1 VDEPLTWCVVANTGA
16 DTKHFSQGAKV
27 WVLPP
32 QWGDG
37 GEQLVVVG
45 RRKGPANQQSRL
57 VLDRRYL
64 TNFRVK
70 PLYQQGIYDLL
81 TKEVEVGRP
90 RLWTSKEH
98 AESWARF
105 MQEHPTPVRYRNWTL
120 YGVPIWTT
128 DPPEP
133 VLHAEDGTECRFVE
147 MVGRVAWYDKG
158 PPRNQDGPSH
168 ERIR

>member
-1 VDEPLTWCVVANTGA
+1 MDEPLTWCVVANIGE
-16 DTKHFSQGAKV
+16 DTKHFTPGTKV

-45 RRKGPANQQSRL
+45 RHRGRGNQQIRL

-70 PLYQQGIYDLL
+70 PLYQQGIYALL
-81 TKEVEVGRP
+81 TKQLEVRP
-90 RLWTSKEH
+90 RLWESKED
-98 AESWARF
+98 AERWAGF
-105 MQEHPTPVRYRNWTL
+105 MQEHPVPVKYRNWTQ

-133 VLHAEDGTECRFVE
+133 VLHAFDGAECHFVE

-158 PPRNQDGPSH
+158 PPRDPQDGPPNA
-168 ERIR
+168 ELR